1 VAHILIL
8 DDDFEQA
15 TAWRDALVMHGHTVD
30 VCYSSSEAIVYART
44 TAYDIY
50 IADLM
55 MQSHAK
61 NNDSGRFLLKYLRET
76 KDLAEVGAC
85 AIGVSGLDTHNN
97 AATAQML
104 FVAFGVYDF
113 LPKPF
118 TPNELVDLV
127 NKKLAAKT

>member
-15 TAWRDALVMHGHTVD
+15 TTWRNALEAHGHTVD
-30 VCYSSSEAIVYART
+30 VSYSSSEALVYART

-55 MQSHAK
+55 MQSHNK
-61 NNDSGRFLLKYLRET
+61 NKDSGRFLLKYLQEI
-76 KDLAEVGAC
+76 KDVAEVGAC
-85 AIGVSGLDTHNN
+85 AIGVSGLDADNN

-104 FVAFGVYDF
+104 FVAFGVSDF
-113 LPKPF
+113 LSKPF
-118 TPNELVDLV
+118 SPDELVDLV
-127 NKKLAAKT
+127 SKKLAAKT